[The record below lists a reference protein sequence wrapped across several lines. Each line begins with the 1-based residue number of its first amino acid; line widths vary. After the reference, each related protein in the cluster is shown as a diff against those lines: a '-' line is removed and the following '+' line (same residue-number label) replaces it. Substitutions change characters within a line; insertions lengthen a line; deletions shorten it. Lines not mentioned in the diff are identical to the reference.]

1 MHCTVIQ
8 KSKYVVHSSSWSDVE
23 HTTINRYLNQDAKGW
38 WLNDWY
44 PSSPIA
50 LTTWSGSSFQVLT
63 TLSWQLFQLAEVSEL
78 RKKRLPGVDSER
90 PYPDL
95 REKIVF
101 MFLVSSIQR
110 EISKFIVTV
119 VQRKFQK
126 RTKCDP
132 YLKLF
137 IWSKRSRFRHQDDI
151 FYTRVIAIT
160 KTQKWERRLSLKLQQ
175 KQVLGG
181 RHR

>member
-1 MHCTVIQ
+1 MHCIVIQ
-8 KSKYVVHSSSWSDVE
+8 KSKYVVHSSSWSEVE
-23 HTTINRYLNQDAKGW
+23 HTTINRYLNQDAKRW
-38 WLNDWY
+38 WLNDWD

-78 RKKRLPGVDSER
+78 KKKRLPGVDSER

-110 EISKFIVTV
+110 EISKFIFTV
-119 VQRKFQK
+119 VQGKFQK
-126 RTKCDP
+126 CTKVWSLP
-132 YLKLF
+132 KIVHLIKTISLPSPSWYLLHSSNSDNKDA
-137 IWSKRSRFRHQDDI
+137 KMR
-151 FYTRVIAIT
+151 A
-160 KTQKWERRLSLKLQQ
+160 
-175 KQVLGG
+175 
-181 RHR
+181 